1 MMPSF
6 DFPIR
11 TKLAIWAAL
20 GVLLVAGMLAEQQ
33 VGDRWAAQQR
43 AIAQNKQ
50 LATVEALRAAKD
62 LGTMQIEMRE
72 MRLAIAASDID
83 RALGAAARRCRGCR
97 TAHCDRDRSD
107 R

>member
-1 MMPSF
+1 MPSF

-33 VGDRWAAQQR
+33 VGDRSAAQQR
-43 AIAQNKQ
+43 ASAQNKQ
-50 LATVEALRAAKD
+50 LAAVEALRAAKD

-72 MRLAIAASDID
+72 MRLAIAATDID
-83 RALGAAARRCRGCR
+83 RAWRGCAPTR
-97 TAHCDRDRSD
+97 WRPHSTSRPRSI
-107 R
+107 